1 VRAASGNPADA
12 PHAAVPDAL
21 SDDESTPAK
30 RFSSASIFSMACAEA
45 PCPTIAA
52 ARSAPFLFQ

>member
-1 VRAASGNPADA
+1 M
-12 PHAAVPDAL
+12 

-30 RFSSASIFSMACAEA
+30 RFSSASIFSMACAGA